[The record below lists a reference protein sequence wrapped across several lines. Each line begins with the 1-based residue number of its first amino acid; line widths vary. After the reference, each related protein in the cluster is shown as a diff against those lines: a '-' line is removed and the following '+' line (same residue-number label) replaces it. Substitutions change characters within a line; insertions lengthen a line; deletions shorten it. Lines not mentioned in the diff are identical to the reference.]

1 MAKYPHVVWKDA
13 QVQFGQGNPLLP
25 FYATQAIE
33 LTSVSATSA
42 TNLTAFASYYEFYFT
57 GTIVLD
63 ASGKAPY
70 GPAWW
75 ADLFPIWSILT
86 QPSAIPPYPSRWP
99 PRDARHGVGW
109 LRPEDLRHTCRQ
121 RHRACHADRRLA
133 HRRAHGGGKVEPR
146 SRRGAVRAAAEHQ
159 LQLIRCGLRRPRT
172 QHQLVEWRLPQDGVR
187 LPVHHLLVPRETLMV

>member
-86 QPSAIPPYPSRWP
+86 QPSAIPPYPSQWP
-99 PRDARHGVGW
+99 VG
-109 LRPEDLRHTCRQ
+109 PHETHATASGGFDLRIYDTPVDNATGHATQTAVWHTAGHTEGARSNPGPAGAQ
-121 RHRACHADRRLA
+121 SVLLLSISYNSFAAGYA
-133 HRRAHGGGKVEPR
+133 VPAPNISWSSGGYLKTGFG
-146 SRRGAVRAAAEHQ
+146 SQ
-159 LQLIRCGLRRPRT
+159 STIF
-172 QHQLVEWRLPQDGVR
+172 
-187 LPVHHLLVPRETLMV
+187 